1 MGRVHP
7 KSGMDD
13 RLRNRGERAGPE
25 GRVASE
31 DKAVHWVAQAEGAQM
46 VCVGDHQSEMV
57 VVAGVPR
64 VVGHMVLP
72 RNGSGLGPEGAPQV
86 VVQKH

>member
-13 RLRNRGERAGPE
+13 RLQNWGGHAGPE

-31 DKAVHWVAQAEGAQM
+31 DRTVHWVAQAMGAQK
-46 VCVGDHQSEMV
+46 VRVGDHRSEMV
-57 VVAGVPR
+57 VVAGAPQA
-64 VVGHMVLP
+64 VGCTVLP
-72 RNGSGLGPEGAPQV
+72 
-86 VVQKH
+86 